1 MERKTSETRGCGAAE
16 RLPRR
21 LFRGDIAKFCE
32 RTPFRPATGGGT
44 LGKFNEIRFPAA
56 RTAGA
61 PSPVGARNVWANES
75 IRQKIIGHRMAV
87 GGNGGGGRFRL
98 RVSLGFGGRRAYAL
112 QALLD
117 QPARNHGVGVLVEP
131 LVEEGRDL
139 LSEISRMAEAGEFV
153 GMQGIAGSGE
163 KEIPRRLSMLGGH
176 GRLQYNTGNVLF
188 KYRSTG
194 SSVITSNPEVHTLW
208 KSVENEENS
217 QRACSGCAGDYE
229 DPDRSAW
236 EEDFVQEEPEE
247 VGGETGSDA

>member
-1 MERKTSETRGCGAAE
+1 M
-16 RLPRR
+16 
-21 LFRGDIAKFCE
+21 
-32 RTPFRPATGGGT
+32 
-44 LGKFNEIRFPAA
+44 
-56 RTAGA
+56 
-61 PSPVGARNVWANES
+61 GARNVWANES

-87 GGNGGGGRFRL
+87 GGGGGGGLFRL
-98 RVSLGFGGRRAYAL
+98 RASLGFGGRRADAL

-153 GMQGIAGSGE
+153 GVQGVAGSGE

-176 GRLQYNTGNVLF
+176 RILQYNSSNVWCE
-188 KYRSTG
+188 YRSTA
-194 SSVITSNPEVHTLW
+194 SSAIASNPEVHTLW

-236 EEDFVQEEPEE
+236 EEDFEEEDPEE
-247 VGGETGSDA
+247 VGDEPGSDA